1 MLNAQTLLAQWTIP
15 TGTFADSLADGG
27 ITGNISTKVLKAV
40 GTTVIDFNKTGY
52 AGKAAQAT
60 QWDNGNGAK
69 YWQIEVT
76 TTGYTNIKL
85 SSRQQSGNPL
95 TNPGPRDFKLQY
107 KLGTAGT
114 WTDVPSGTIQ
124 VLNEWTTSYVN
135 NLLLPTACE
144 NVTSMFI
151 RWVMTSNM
159 SDDNTN
165 DVLNTGTSKI
175 DDILVYGDVSAGI
188 QQVSNNSFSIYPN
201 PVVAG
206 NNINLSTEMLVNSVE
221 VFDITGKLVLIN
233 DITTIDNNL
242 VIDVRS
248 LKAGMYFLKVNSEGK
263 ASSKKIIIY

>member
-1 MLNAQTLLAQWTIP
+1 
-15 TGTFADSLADGG
+15 
-27 ITGNISTKVLKAV
+27 
-40 GTTVIDFNKTGY
+40 
-52 AGKAAQAT
+52 
-60 QWDNGNGAK
+60 
-69 YWQIEVT
+69 
-76 TTGYTNIKL
+76 
-85 SSRQQSGNPL
+85 
-95 TNPGPRDFKLQY
+95 
-107 KLGTAGT
+107 
-114 WTDVPSGTIQ
+114 
-124 VLNEWTTSYVN
+124 
-135 NLLLPTACE
+135 
-144 NVTSMFI
+144 
-151 RWVMTSNM
+151 M